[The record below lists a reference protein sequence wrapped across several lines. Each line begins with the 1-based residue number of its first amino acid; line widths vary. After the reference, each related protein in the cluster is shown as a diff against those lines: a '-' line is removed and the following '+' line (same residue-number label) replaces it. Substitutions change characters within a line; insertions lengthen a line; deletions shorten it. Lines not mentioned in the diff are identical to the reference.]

1 MASRLLSQFASWRET
16 KMEAAA
22 VTTEITPCGQPLP
35 ELEVPM
41 INTIVM
47 CLGNEHS
54 KLNERTMQ
62 LALTAKRLF
71 RDPNRS
77 DANQRAVETWEEI
90 QRDLWPHL
98 QVEDSLLFS
107 WGRAHRALPGA
118 LLDSLKM
125 DRLEMRKLVAALP
138 RLSSGNDHEPKPGR
152 NPGDFARTLIALAL
166 ALDSHIERF
175 DREVL
180 PSILRA
186 LFNK

>member
-1 MASRLLSQFASWRET
+1 MMNFMQSGRIRCYRNSSMASRLLSQFASWRET

-90 QRDLWPHL
+90 QRDLWPH
-98 QVEDSLLFS
+98 
-107 WGRAHRALPGA
+107 
-118 LLDSLKM
+118 
-125 DRLEMRKLVAALP
+125 
-138 RLSSGNDHEPKPGR
+138 
-152 NPGDFARTLIALAL
+152 
-166 ALDSHIERF
+166 
-175 DREVL
+175 
-180 PSILRA
+180 
-186 LFNK
+186 